1 MSNDDQES
9 SSEDQTLTGLEEVNA
24 EVFQLVPTP
33 LEESNDENMGQYP
46 TEASTDE
53 VVSTTSSVS
62 EPTIQ
67 LKTSVAKSIAR
78 ILGPN

>member
-9 SSEDQTLTGLEEVNA
+9 SGEDQTLTGLEEGNA
-24 EVFQLVPTP
+24 DVFQLVPTP
-33 LEESNDENMGQYP
+33 LEESNDENMGRYP